1 MKIKNTAG
9 SIWRKWDLHLHST
22 ASDGKCTPQQL
33 IDAAKEK
40 GIAVIALTDHH
51 TVNNLD
57 ETKRLGQEQGISVI
71 SGIEFRT
78 EYGNKSVHMIGLFPD
93 VHNGIKLDE
102 NALNDLILGPLNLS
116 RTHIIA
122 AARGKHPQ
130 LGDDEAYK
138 KGLLLVQVQ
147 FKEAADLVH
156 KYGGII
162 SVHAG
167 AKSNSFEVEMKHE
180 GKGASNVSE
189 LADSLG
195 TVKEEL
201 LEHYIDVCEV
211 RKDTEAGFYLAKG
224 KPAIVASDA
233 HKLEEFA
240 RNFTWIKAEPSFE
253 GLRQILFEPEAR
265 VRIQLQ
271 EPEQKN
277 DYLVIET
284 LHIDH
289 PDFGKQEIPFN
300 PGLTTIIGGRSSGKS
315 ILLGC
320 IARLCGD
327 TTEVKKSRPKYN
339 AYIQQIANGMSLE
352 WKDRNKDGCRK
363 IDFFPQN
370 HIIELA
376 SDPAKVSGLVEQ
388 LLRAD
393 PQIGSKLE
401 EVNSF
406 IIGHPS
412 SIHSAFA
419 QYEEKLRS
427 CSMLRS
433 EIENLGN
440 KNGVK
445 QQVEKYRCVLQDMDA
460 EMPSSITADDIA
472 LHRVVQKGIDEK
484 NAKIELCTN
493 AAKALRSLQQLQII
507 NDVNLNMY
515 HALYEIDEELAAE
528 VTEKYTRLAE
538 QLEKEW
544 NAYINA
550 LIESQ
555 KEKREI
561 LQQEIEKERTN
572 ETYCRV
578 RETQAKNTKYLSI
591 QTLLESEMKRLA
603 LIEQKEANMESL
615 ERNLERQE
623 AALLAE
629 QKQYY
634 SRMKRYCDTVSL
646 EKGDISIKPHVVF
659 ETSKWRSLVES
670 AFDARTVVN
679 QDILNYQYENP
690 TGYFE
695 LIKEMFHNLLE
706 QKYSLKGGKASLRV
720 LEELLALNCFRIDY
734 NIQYQGDELANM
746 SEGKVAF
753 VILRLLLDF
762 SESDYPILIDQ
773 PEDDLDNRAI
783 YLELVKY
790 LRDKKQHRQIILAT
804 HNPNIVVG
812 ADAEEIIVAN
822 QNGVDSKNPDGV
834 KFAYYSGALEDS
846 FKKEGTC
853 EVLLSR
859 GIKEHVCEILEG
871 GEQAFRVREDKYQL
885 HS

>member
-57 ETKRLGQEQGISVI
+57 ETKRLGLEQGISVI

-122 AARGKHPQ
+122 AARSKHPQ

-339 AYIQQIANGMSLE
+339 AYIQQIAKGMDLE

-376 SDPAKVSGLVEQ
+376 SDPTKVSELVEK
-388 LLRAD
+388 LLRSD
-393 PQIGSKLE
+393 PQIRSKIE
-401 EVNSF
+401 AVNSF
-406 IIGHPS
+406 TIGHPS
-412 SIHSAFA
+412 SIHSTFA
-419 QYEEKLRS
+419 QFEEKLRS
-427 CSMLRS
+427 YDMLKL

-445 QQVEKYRCVLQDMDA
+445 QQVEKYRHDLQKLEEA
-460 EMPSSITADDIA
+460 MPSSISAEDTSTHKAI
-472 LHRVVQKGIDEK
+472 QNKIDENSSSVMICERSIDTLHTIK
-484 NAKIELCTN
+484 EL
-493 AAKALRSLQQLQII
+493 QLI
-507 NDVNLNMY
+507 NDINTELNQMLY
-515 HALYEIDEELAAE
+515 DIDVELTAEITQEYNALVSVIQENWDIYISGLITKQQKKKNTLLRELEELKTDLTYRR
-528 VTEKYTRLAE
+528 V
-538 QLEKEW
+538 
-544 NAYINA
+544 
-550 LIESQ
+550 
-555 KEKREI
+555 
-561 LQQEIEKERTN
+561 QELHT
-572 ETYCRV
+572 
-578 RETQAKNTKYLSI
+578 KNTEYISI
-591 QTLLESEMKRLA
+591 QNLLKSQIKRLT
-603 LIEQKEANMESL
+603 LIEQRESYMESL
-615 ERNLERQE
+615 IRNIERMEDV
-623 AALLAE
+623 LLAE
-629 QKQYY
+629 NKRYYLKMKQ
-634 SRMKRYCDTVSL
+634 YCDTVSL
-646 EKGDISIKPHVVF
+646 EKGDISIKPHVIF
-659 ETSKWRSLVES
+659 ETSKWRTLIES

-846 FKKEGTC
+846 FKKEETC